1 MTRLV
6 VADDDRE
13 LLDMLVLLLEEMDH
27 EVLAVGRTGQEAV
40 VAAQREHPDVVL
52 MDLRMPE
59 MSGIEAAA
67 VLQESMPDLP
77 VILLSAYD
85 DPGLQER
92 AAAAGV
98 NAYLIKGCSAQSLHT
113 AVLEAA
119 GTNQSAG

>member
-1 MTRLV
+1 
-6 VADDDRE
+6 
-13 LLDMLVLLLEEMDH
+13 MDFDP
-27 EVLAVGRTGQEAV
+27 VKARIRGTPVPTGDATVIGRTGRVGGAAAV
-40 VAAQREHPDVVL
+40 RERPDVVL

-67 VLQESMPDLP
+67 VLQESMPGLP

-98 NAYLIKGCSAQSLHT
+98 NTYLIKGCSAQSLNT
-113 AVLEAA
+113 AVLHAA
-119 GTNQSAG
+119 SGAA

>member
-13 LLDMLVLLLEEMDH
+13 LLDMLVLLLEELDH
-27 EVLAVGRTGQEAV
+27 EVLAVGRTGHEAV
-40 VAAQREHPDVVL
+40 AAAERQRPDVVL

-67 VLQESMPDLP
+67 VLRESMPELP

-98 NAYLIKGCSAQSLHT
+98 NAYLIKGCSAQSLNT
-113 AVLEAA
+113 AVQQAVRSTA
-119 GTNQSAG
+119 